1 MNLLTSA
8 IHEALLKNT
17 RARLHAN
24 ALGHPEPDPAPV
36 VRFFNP
42 VGSGTWLA
50 TEIDEDGILF
60 GLADLGFGCPEL
72 GSFSLREL
80 QSVRLPF
87 GLGIERDMLFE
98 SAVPLST
105 YARLAR
111 RTGSIL
117 LAEIEIH
124 RRASVPSL
132 GDVEQPPDA

>member
-1 MNLLTSA
+1 MNLLTSE
-8 IHEALLKNT
+8 IREALLKNT

-24 ALGHPEPDPAPV
+24 ALGHPEPDPAP
-36 VRFFNP
+36 
-42 VGSGTWLA
+42 GTWLA
-50 TEIDEDGILF
+50 TEIDEDDILF

-80 QSVRLPF
+80 QSVRLPL
-87 GLGIERDMLFE
+87 GLGIERDILFE

-117 LAEIEIH
+117 LAEAELH
-124 RRASVPSL
+124 RRASVPTL